1 MWVKSVICSLLSMS
15 VVGNIRSALGH
26 NEVSARKLAGAG
38 CSELFNVHRD
48 RNNLSGMY
56 SVPKERGRYVK
67 MQFCEENLFPC
78 QSFKKSGNSWGK
90 SMIKH

>member
-15 VVGNIRSALGH
+15 AAGDVRSTLGH

-38 CSELFNVHRD
+38 CSELLKVHRD

-56 SVPKERGRYVK
+56 SVPKE
-67 MQFCEENLFPC
+67 
-78 QSFKKSGNSWGK
+78 
-90 SMIKH
+90 